1 MTEKIDSLPKDKQP
15 EIRVLA
21 MPADTNAA
29 GDIFGGWLMSQ
40 VDIAGSI
47 VAYRFANG
55 RVVTVAVN
63 DFVFIKPVYVGD
75 LVSIFAELV
84 NVGNTSL
91 QIELTAYAER
101 KRGKTEC
108 HRVAQAK
115 FTYVAIDKDRKPRPV
130 DPKSS

>member
-1 MTEKIDSLPKDKQP
+1 MSTEQDLFPQDKQP

-55 RVVTVAVN
+55 RVVTVAVDN
-63 DFVFIKPVYVGD
+63 FQFIKPVYVGD
-75 LVSIFAELV
+75 LVSIFARLV
-84 NVGNTSL
+84 HVGNTSM
-91 QIELTAYAER
+91 QIEVIAFAER
-101 KRGKTEC
+101 KRGDTE
-108 HRVAQAK
+108 RDKVAQAK
-115 FTYVAIDKDRKPRPV
+115 LTYVAIDKDRKPRSIGG
-130 DPKSS
+130 K

>member
-1 MTEKIDSLPKDKQP
+1 MVADPDFFPRDKPP

-40 VDIAGSI
+40 IDIAGSI
-47 VAYRFANG
+47 VAYRHANG
-55 RVVTVAVN
+55 RVVTVAVDN
-63 DFVFIKPVYVGD
+63 FQFIKPVYVGD

-84 NVGNTSL
+84 NVGNTSM
-91 QIELTAYAER
+91 QIEIIAFAER
-101 KRGKTEC
+101 KRGDSER

-130 DPKSS
+130 GKN

>member
-1 MTEKIDSLPKDKQP
+1 MTEEVDSLPKDKQP

-47 VAYRFANG
+47 VAYRFASG
-55 RVVTVAVN
+55 RVVTVSVN
-63 DFVFIKPVYVGD
+63 DFVFLKPVFVGD
-75 LVSIFAELV
+75 LVSLFAELI
-84 NVGNTSL
+84 NVGKTSM
-91 QIELTAYAER
+91 QIEVIAYAER
-101 KRGKTEC
+101 KRGVAES

-115 FTYVAIDKDRKPRPV
+115 LTYVAINEDRQPRPV
-130 DPKSS
+130 NN

>member
-1 MTEKIDSLPKDKQP
+1 MSCDMDILPDDKVP

-75 LVSIFAELV
+75 LVSLFAELV
-84 NVGNTSL
+84 NVGNTSM
-91 QIELTAYAER
+91 QVQVTAYAER
-101 KRGKTEC
+101 KRGVTEC
-108 HRVAQAK
+108 RRVATATL
-115 FTYVAIDKDRKPRPV
+115 TYVALDKNRKPRPV
-130 DPKSS
+130 SDG

>member
-1 MTEKIDSLPKDKQP
+1 MTTDIDSLPKDRQP

-55 RVVTVAVN
+55 RVVTVSVN
-63 DFVFIKPVYVGD
+63 DFVFLKPVFVGD
-75 LVSIFAELV
+75 LVSLFAEIV
-84 NVGNTSL
+84 NIGNTSI
-91 QIELTAYAER
+91 QIDVMAYAER
-101 KRGKTEC
+101 KRGVAEC

-115 FTYVAIDKDRKPRPV
+115 LTYVAIGEDRKPRPV
-130 DPKSS
+130 NKNR